1 MDQSVPGGAGRA
13 SRSDPTQHVTLSDLP
28 EAAFLLGEGG
38 ELLACN
44 ALARHLLGLP
54 GDASQ
59 TGAATAL
66 ASLGGLAAAIERARA
81 ADNLPVRIGLEPLPG
96 RLVELSIA
104 AAGPPGTWIALA
116 REGSGQQHVE
126 QRLQR
131 RLAFAQL
138 VTSASASLI
147 RAEPDQLDA
156 AVNDTLGALG
166 RFFGID
172 RAYVFLID
180 YEAQTQSNTHEW
192 VAEGVSRE
200 SHNLQGL
207 PLDVFPWLFS
217 LLQRDEAM
225 CLDRVADLPPDAVS
239 ERREFEREGIQSVLV
254 VPMWH
259 GQRLRGFVGFD
270 AVRQAVTWDSD
281 CLVAL
286 RLLAQMLAG
295 VLEAHKLA
303 QRLRAL
309 AFHDYLTGLPN
320 RVLMEDRLEVA
331 LQRIQRK
338 PRSLWLAMVDL
349 DGFKQVNDTWGHAA
363 GDEVLRVVARRLQ
376 SVLRQGDTVARL
388 GGDEFVLIIEDEDEQ
403 SAHQIGSRLLA
414 AFDAPVPVA
423 GETVRIGLSIG
434 LARAVAGRDRPG
446 ELMRRADAAMY
457 RAKSAGKNG
466 WAVDSPV
473 S

>member
-1 MDQSVPGGAGRA
+1 MDDSVPGGAGRTF
-13 SRSDPTQHVTLSDLP
+13 RSDPSQCVSLSDLP

-44 ALARHLLGLP
+44 ALAHRLLGLP
-54 GDASQ
+54 ADASP
-59 TGAATAL
+59 AEVARAL
-66 ASLGGLAAAIERARA
+66 APQDELATAIERART
-81 ADNLPVRIGLEPLPG
+81 ADNLPARIGLESLAG
-96 RLVELSIA
+96 RVIELTMA
-104 AAGPPGTWIALA
+104 AAGPSGTWIALA
-116 REGSGQQHVE
+116 RDGGDRLHIEH
-126 QRLQR
+126 RLQR
-131 RLAFAQL
+131 RLAFERL

-156 AVNDTLGALG
+156 AVNDALGALG
-166 RFFGID
+166 RFFGVD

-180 YEAQTQSNTHEW
+180 YQAQTQSNTHEW
-192 VAEGVSRE
+192 VAEGVTRE

-217 LLQRDEAM
+217 LLQRDAPM
-225 CLDRVADLPPDAVS
+225 CVDRLADLPPDAVS
-239 ERREFEREGIQSVLV
+239 ERREFEREGIQSILV

-270 AVRQAVTWDSD
+270 AVRRAVTWDSD
-281 CLVAL
+281 CLAAL

-295 VLEAHKLA
+295 VLEAARLA

-320 RVLMEDRLEVA
+320 RVLMEDRLEVG
-331 LQRIQRK
+331 LQRIQRR

-349 DGFKQVNDTWGHAA
+349 DDFKRVNDTWGHAA
-363 GDEVLRVVARRLQ
+363 GDEVLRIVARRLQ
-376 SVLRQGDTVARL
+376 SALRQGDTVARL
-388 GGDEFVLIIEDEDEQ
+388 GGDEFVLIIEDEGEQ
-403 SAHQIGSRLLA
+403 SAREIASRLLA
-414 AFDAPVPVA
+414 AFEAPVPVG
-423 GETVRIGLSIG
+423 GEAVRIGLSIG

-446 ELMRRADAAMY
+446 ELIRRADAAMY
-457 RAKSAGKNG
+457 RAKSAGKHG
-466 WAVDSPV
+466 WAVDSPE